1 MIQTNVTI
9 KARPNYRVLTDD
21 QVAELGNLAM
31 EILEKVGYKILHGEA
46 RKMLKS
52 AGAMVAGEIVKVP
65 QFIVRQCLA
74 TAPRGWTI
82 YDREGQRALDVEGR
96 NSYYGTSTASP
107 NTKDA
112 LTGEYHE
119 TRVADLALAA
129 KVADALDNIDRY
141 LRSTG
146 G

>member
-1 MIQTNVTI
+1 
-9 KARPNYRVLTDD
+9 
-21 QVAELGNLAM
+21 
-31 EILEKVGYKILHGEA
+31 
-46 RKMLKS
+46 MLKS
-52 AGAMVAGEIVKVP
+52 AGAMVDGEIVKLP

-74 TAPRGWTI
+74 TAPKGWTI
-82 YDREGQRALDVEGR
+82 YDREGHRALDVEGR

-129 KVADALDNIDRY
+129 KVADALENIIISWSKAFDFKPGCTAVGRDIKGNIIFTFQRCPFVY
-141 LRSTG
+141 KTQHRCSSCG
-146 G
+146 